1 LGHRAPEADRPGR
14 GGYKAALGDC
24 PNSCGAVNIDQGDR
38 IAGALLWL
46 IGADLAR
53 SAPFT
58 ENLEVSPPLEV
69 CGVTKMPNDEWIRT
83 FADGRKVK
91 FSHDELMD
99 ATFITA
105 QIEGNEV
112 VYSILL
118 NKAET
123 KLSREEVERRFER
136 ELSRK

>member
-1 LGHRAPEADRPGR
+1 
-14 GGYKAALGDC
+14 
-24 PNSCGAVNIDQGDR
+24 
-38 IAGALLWL
+38 
-46 IGADLAR
+46 
-53 SAPFT
+53 
-58 ENLEVSPPLEV
+58 
-69 CGVTKMPNDEWIRT
+69 MPDNEWIRT

-99 ATFITA
+99 STFITA

-123 KLSREEVERRFER
+123 KLSREEVEGRFER

>member
-1 LGHRAPEADRPGR
+1 
-14 GGYKAALGDC
+14 
-24 PNSCGAVNIDQGDR
+24 
-38 IAGALLWL
+38 
-46 IGADLAR
+46 
-53 SAPFT
+53 
-58 ENLEVSPPLEV
+58 
-69 CGVTKMPNDEWIRT
+69 MPSDAWIRT
-83 FADGRKVK
+83 LADGRKVK

-112 VYSILL
+112 VHSILL

-136 ELSRK
+136 ELARK

>member
-1 LGHRAPEADRPGR
+1 MEAFPTLD
-14 GGYKAALGDC
+14 
-24 PNSCGAVNIDQGDR
+24 
-38 IAGALLWL
+38 
-46 IGADLAR
+46 
-53 SAPFT
+53 
-58 ENLEVSPPLEV
+58 V
-69 CGVTKMPNDEWIRT
+69 CRVMKMPNDEWIRT
-83 FADGRKVK
+83 LADGRKVK

-123 KLSREEVERRFER
+123 KLSREGVEGRFQR
-136 ELSRK
+136 ELSKK